1 MTLYV
6 SKMVDWCSQTSEK
19 YMIDQLTIQQA
30 TALLRQAA
38 DPEKIILFGS
48 YARNGADSGSDLDLL
63 VVEPTVLDAAAEMVR
78 LMRVLSPLRIPADV
92 LVVSRQDYAD
102 WSDTPG
108 HILFEAATQG
118 VVLYEAA

>member
-1 MTLYV
+1 
-6 SKMVDWCSQTSEK
+6 
-19 YMIDQLTIQQA
+19 MIDETTIAQA
-30 TALLRQAA
+30 TELLRQAA

-48 YARNGADSGSDLDLL
+48 YARNRADSGSDLDLL
-63 VVEPTVLDAAAEMVR
+63 VVEPVVTDAAAEMVR

-92 LVVSRQDYAD
+92 LVVSRQDFAD

-108 HILFEAATQG
+108 HILFEAARDG

>member
-1 MTLYV
+1 
-6 SKMVDWCSQTSEK
+6 
-19 YMIDQLTIQQA
+19 MIDQTTIQQA
-30 TALLRQAA
+30 AELLRRAA

-48 YARNGADSGSDLDLL
+48 YARNRADPGSDLDLL
-63 VVEPTVLDAAAEMVR
+63 IIERAVSDAAAEMVR

-92 LVVSRQDYAD
+92 LVVSRQDFAD

-108 HILFEAATQG
+108 HILFEAAKEG

>member
-1 MTLYV
+1 
-6 SKMVDWCSQTSEK
+6 
-19 YMIDQLTIQQA
+19 MIDQTTIQQA
-30 TALLRQAA
+30 AELLRHAA

-48 YARNGADSGSDLDLL
+48 YARNGADPGSDLDLL
-63 VVEPTVLDAAAEMVR
+63 VVEPTVSDAAAEMVR

-92 LVVSRQDYAD
+92 LVVSRQDFVD

-108 HILFEAATQG
+108 HILFEAATEG